1 MNFIP
6 SRLLLL
12 VVVVFLP
19 SLLLKLLLGVAHI
32 GGVAH
37 VGEVPPVAPL
47 GATVLW
53 GMMML
58 LGTKISNLKFK
69 EDKMISPFQTRLATY
84 LTASR

>member
-1 MNFIP
+1 M
-6 SRLLLL
+6 
-12 VVVVFLP
+12 
-19 SLLLKLLLGVAHI
+19 
-32 GGVAH
+32 GGVANMGVVAHMGGVANMGVVAHMGGVTH
-37 VGEVPPVAPL
+37 VGEVPPVASL

>member
-1 MNFIP
+1 MI
-6 SRLLLL
+6 LLHFGEPLPC
-12 VVVVFLP
+12 VVRQAQTLQ
-19 SLLLKLLLGVAHI
+19 LALGVEAQQDS
-32 GGVAH
+32 VEDVH
-37 VGEVPPVAPL
+37 VDQGT
-47 GATVLW
+47 GRATVLW